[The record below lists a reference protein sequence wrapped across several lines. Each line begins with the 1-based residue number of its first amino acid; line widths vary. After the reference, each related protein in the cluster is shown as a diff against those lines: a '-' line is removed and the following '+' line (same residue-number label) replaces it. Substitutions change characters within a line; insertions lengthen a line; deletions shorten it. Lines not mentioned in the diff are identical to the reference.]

1 MRRVPSPSSSSF
13 LIPIAPSSS
22 SGAPARVR
30 GPRVATAAAAWAV
43 VAGALVMS
51 SAQVASADECPPGSW
66 FCGNVAI
73 PGPAG
78 GTSGATSEKK
88 AADTSAETQKKAA
101 ESPDTSAPAG
111 TKTDE
116 PRKGF
121 TETTITT
128 IGDDGKPTTIVVKSG
143 DKGTAASPPPEPPP
157 AAPAPPPAPP
167 PRARPLPKQR
177 VYGYEPPPPVRRR
190 FVPEWGINAHLQGA
204 ALGDD
209 KHRAAENTKM
219 GGMGFAIR
227 TRPWGHFA
235 FDFGVDFINGIDFQG
250 NRRQEIPLSLNA
262 LWFINPRSKAQFYF
276 LGGINW
282 SNARVDLP
290 AGNRAEY
297 SYFGAQGGA
306 GLEIRFSRRIAMNL
320 DFLGFIRGRTDDGAR
335 YQPEFVDPTTG
346 RATNTSGGG
355 LFRLGLTAYWH

>member
-1 MRRVPSPSSSSF
+1 MRRVPSPSSESS
-13 LIPIAPSSS
+13 PKAASSS
-22 SGAPARVR
+22 SRAPLVS
-30 GPRVATAAAAWAV
+30 PRASVFALALF
-43 VAGALVMS
+43 AGALVTTS
-51 SAQVASADECPPGSW
+51 SRLAAADDCPPGSW
-66 FCGNVAI
+66 FCGHVAV
-73 PGPAG
+73 PGPTG
-78 GTSGATSEKK
+78 GASPEKKASEGASDSEKK
-88 AADTSAETQKKAA
+88 AV
-101 ESPDTSAPAG
+101 ESGGSAPAADAG
-111 TKTDE
+111 AKTPDG
-116 PRKGF
+116 RKGF

-143 DKGTAASPPPEPPP
+143 DKTGAAPAAEPPP
-157 AAPAPPPAPP
+157 AAPPPPPSP
-167 PRARPLPKQR
+167 PRARPLPKQK

-190 FVPEWGINAHLQGA
+190 FVPEWGINAHFQGA
-204 ALGDD
+204 TLGD
-209 KHRAAENTKM
+209 KSEAASNAKM

-235 FDFGVDFINGIDFQG
+235 VDFGIDFINGIDYQG

-262 LWFINPRSKAQFYF
+262 LWFLNPRSKAQFYF

-297 SYFGAQGGA
+297 TYFGAQGGA

-335 YQPEFVDPTTG
+335 FQPEFVDPTTG
-346 RATNTSGGG
+346 RSTNTSGGG
-355 LFRLGLTAYWH
+355 LMRLGLTAYWH